1 MAPQRSR
8 RLRLLESL
16 RRTMNEILHDRVHR
30 LAQKRGHGAPQNTS
44 SIYTSAAEE
53 APELL
58 DQLFFVHRKVG
69 EEMGEEVDPSTPDRL
84 DEGRAQGHAVSGP
97 RGRPSFARDPGFAD
111 RVAAYDQLCHT

>member
-1 MAPQRSR
+1 MKAMAPQRSR

-30 LAQKRGHGAPQNTS
+30 LAHKRGHGAPQNTS

-58 DQLFFVHRKVG
+58 DQLFFVHRRVG
-69 EEMGEEVDPSTPDRL
+69 EEMGEEVDPGTPDRL
-84 DEGRAQGHAVSGP
+84 DEGQRKAMLSAVRAAVHRS
-97 RGRPSFARDPGFAD
+97 REILES
-111 RVAAYDQLCHT
+111 QTE

>member
-16 RRTMNEILHDRVHR
+16 RRTMNEILHNRVHR
-30 LAQKRGHGAPQNTS
+30 LAQKRGHGAPQNTG

-69 EEMGEEVDPSTPDRL
+69 EEMGEEFGPYTPDQL
-84 DEGRAQGHAVSGP
+84 DERQRKAMLSAVRAAVHRS
-97 RGRPSFARDPGFAD
+97 REILESRPK
-111 RVAAYDQLCHT
+111 

>member
-16 RRTMNEILHDRVHR
+16 RRTMNEILHDKVHR
-30 LAQKRGHGAPQNTS
+30 LAQKRGHGMPLNTS

-58 DQLFFVHRKVG
+58 DQLFFVHRRVG
-69 EEMGEEVDPSTPDRL
+69 EEMGEELGPHAPDQL
-84 DEGRAQGHAVSGP
+84 DERERKAMLSAVRAAVHRS
-97 RGRPSFARDPGFAD
+97 REILESRAE
-111 RVAAYDQLCHT
+111 

>member
-1 MAPQRSR
+1 MVPQRSR

-30 LAQKRGHGAPQNTS
+30 LAQKRGHGAPRNTS
-44 SIYTSAAEE
+44 SIYASASEE

-69 EEMGEEVDPSTPDRL
+69 EEMGDEIESETPDRL
-84 DEGRAQGHAVSGP
+84 DERQRRAMLSAV
-97 RGRPSFARDPGFAD
+97 R
-111 RVAAYDQLCHT
+111 AAVHRSREILDSKSE

>member
-16 RRTMNEILHDRVHR
+16 RRTMNEILHDRIHR
-30 LAQKRGHGAPQNTS
+30 LALKRGHGAPQNTS
-44 SIYTSAAEE
+44 SIYASASEE

-69 EEMGEEVDPSTPDRL
+69 EEKGEEVDSSTPDTL
-84 DEGRAQGHAVSGP
+84 DERQRKAMLSAVRAAVHRS
-97 RGRPSFARDPGFAD
+97 REILES
-111 RVAAYDQLCHT
+111 QTE

>member
-8 RLRLLESL
+8 RLRLLKSL

-44 SIYTSAAEE
+44 SIYASASEE

-69 EEMGEEVDPSTPDRL
+69 EDMGDEIESETPDRL
-84 DEGRAQGHAVSGP
+84 DERQRRAMLSAV
-97 RGRPSFARDPGFAD
+97 R
-111 RVAAYDQLCHT
+111 AAVHRSREILDSKSE